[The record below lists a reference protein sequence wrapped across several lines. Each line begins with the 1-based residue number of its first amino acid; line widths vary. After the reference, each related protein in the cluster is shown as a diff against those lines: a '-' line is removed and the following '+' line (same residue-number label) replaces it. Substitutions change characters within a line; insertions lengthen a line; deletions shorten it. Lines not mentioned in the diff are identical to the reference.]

1 MVQGL
6 SGNHRFPR
14 IGWTQFCSIL
24 LTDLQLCDQCCGID
38 NTGEHK
44 IAIKIAV
51 SGASGRAHNSPL
63 LQFLSG
69 CLSSQLY
76 ALDQSI
82 FNSNS
87 GQAILSLLNTL
98 NLHINSYLLTPNYP
112 YRNALTLI
120 TNQLVP
126 SFNAFI
132 TNTLRNYT
140 SNFSSPA
147 SRTALLICLALLC
160 LAFLVLLWVISFRQ
174 GMRRREVA

>member
-1 MVQGL
+1 M
-6 SGNHRFPR
+6 
-14 IGWTQFCSIL
+14 L
-24 LTDLQLCDQCCGID
+24 LGELTTLPFYNSSADASQAITAQINFT
-38 NTGEHK
+38 NT
-44 IAIKIAV
+44 
-51 SGASGRAHNSPL
+51 
-63 LQFLSG
+63 
-69 CLSSQLY
+69 LSSQLY
-76 ALDQSI
+76 ALDQNI

-98 NLHINSYLLTPNYP
+98 NLYINSYLLTPNYP
-112 YRNALTLI
+112 YNNALTLI

-132 TNTLRNYT
+132 TDTLRNYT

>member
-1 MVQGL
+1 VV
-6 SGNHRFPR
+6 
-14 IGWTQFCSIL
+14 L
-24 LTDLQLCDQCCGID
+24 LGELTTLPFYNSSADASQAITAQINFT
-38 NTGEHK
+38 NT
-44 IAIKIAV
+44 
-51 SGASGRAHNSPL
+51 
-63 LQFLSG
+63 
-69 CLSSQLY
+69 LSSQLY
-76 ALDQSI
+76 ALDQNI

-98 NLHINSYLLTPNYP
+98 NLYINSYLPTPNYP
-112 YRNALTLI
+112 YNNALTLI

-132 TNTLRNYT
+132 TTFNAFITDTLRNYT

>member
-1 MVQGL
+1 V
-6 SGNHRFPR
+6 
-14 IGWTQFCSIL
+14 L
-24 LTDLQLCDQCCGID
+24 LGELTTLPFYNSSADASQAITAQINFT
-38 NTGEHK
+38 NT
-44 IAIKIAV
+44 
-51 SGASGRAHNSPL
+51 
-63 LQFLSG
+63 
-69 CLSSQLY
+69 LSSQLY
-76 ALDQSI
+76 ALDQNI

-98 NLHINSYLLTPNYP
+98 NLYINSYLLTPNYP
-112 YRNALTLI
+112 YNNALTLI

-132 TNTLRNYT
+132 TDTLRNYT

>member
-1 MVQGL
+1 M
-6 SGNHRFPR
+6 
-14 IGWTQFCSIL
+14 L
-24 LTDLQLCDQCCGID
+24 LGELTTLPFYNSSADASQAITAQINFT
-38 NTGEHK
+38 NT
-44 IAIKIAV
+44 
-51 SGASGRAHNSPL
+51 
-63 LQFLSG
+63 
-69 CLSSQLY
+69 LSSQLY
-76 ALDQSI
+76 ALDQNI

-98 NLHINSYLLTPNYP
+98 NLYINSYLLTPNYP
-112 YRNALTLI
+112 YNNALTLI

-132 TNTLRNYT
+132 TTFNAFITDTLRNYT

>member
-1 MVQGL
+1 VV
-6 SGNHRFPR
+6 
-14 IGWTQFCSIL
+14 L
-24 LTDLQLCDQCCGID
+24 LGELTTLPFYNSSADASQAITAQINFT
-38 NTGEHK
+38 NT
-44 IAIKIAV
+44 
-51 SGASGRAHNSPL
+51 
-63 LQFLSG
+63 
-69 CLSSQLY
+69 LSSQLY
-76 ALDQSI
+76 ALDQNI

-87 GQAILSLLNTL
+87 GQAILSLPNTL
-98 NLHINSYLLTPNYP
+98 NLYINSYLLTPNYP
-112 YRNALTLI
+112 YNNALTLI

>member
-1 MVQGL
+1 VV
-6 SGNHRFPR
+6 
-14 IGWTQFCSIL
+14 L
-24 LTDLQLCDQCCGID
+24 LGELTTLPFYNSSADASQAITAQINFT
-38 NTGEHK
+38 NT
-44 IAIKIAV
+44 
-51 SGASGRAHNSPL
+51 
-63 LQFLSG
+63 
-69 CLSSQLY
+69 LSSQLY
-76 ALDQSI
+76 ALDQNI

-98 NLHINSYLLTPNYP
+98 NLYINSYLLTPNYP
-112 YRNALTLI
+112 YNNALTLI

-132 TNTLRNYT
+132 TTFNAFITDTLRNYT

>member
-1 MVQGL
+1 MQSVV
-6 SGNHRFPR
+6 
-14 IGWTQFCSIL
+14 L
-24 LTDLQLCDQCCGID
+24 LGELTTLPFYNSSADASQAITAQINFT
-38 NTGEHK
+38 NT
-44 IAIKIAV
+44 
-51 SGASGRAHNSPL
+51 
-63 LQFLSG
+63 
-69 CLSSQLY
+69 LSSQLY
-76 ALDQSI
+76 ALDQNI

-98 NLHINSYLLTPNYP
+98 NLYINSYLLTPNYP
-112 YRNALTLI
+112 YNNALTLI

-126 SFNAFI
+126 SFNAFITTFNAFI

>member
-1 MVQGL
+1 VV
-6 SGNHRFPR
+6 
-14 IGWTQFCSIL
+14 L
-24 LTDLQLCDQCCGID
+24 LGELTTLPFYNSSADASQAITAQINFT
-38 NTGEHK
+38 NT
-44 IAIKIAV
+44 
-51 SGASGRAHNSPL
+51 
-63 LQFLSG
+63 
-69 CLSSQLY
+69 LSSQLY
-76 ALDQSI
+76 ALDQNI

-98 NLHINSYLLTPNYP
+98 NLYINSYLLTPNYP
-112 YRNALTLI
+112 YNNALTLI